1 MPKRRLKRRPKLADD
16 DVCKKHQPK
25 YQCGLPKRSMPK
37 PKRKKPSL
45 LDIIADKDCACEVVA
60 RSVGAGG
67 VHHHI
72 GLRELRDSINMNAVA
87 STTDEEANEEAPKN
101 PK

>member
-1 MPKRRLKRRPKLADD
+1 MPKRRLKPRPKLAPD

-25 YQCGLPKRSMPK
+25 YQCGLPKRSSK
-37 PKRKKPSL
+37 PKKQKPSL
-45 LDIIADKDCACEVVA
+45 LEMIADKDCACELIG

-72 GLRELRDSINMNAVA
+72 GLRELRESINKNAEI
-87 STTDEEANEEAPKN
+87 STVEEEPIVETPK
-101 PK
+101 